1 MSEQFKI
8 SLGVDLN
15 TSDIQGQI
23 DSIETKVEPI
33 KINIDLNHTQQQV
46 NKIKQQ
52 IQSLNNVKVN
62 LGAGTSSNSGVN
74 KSVNE
79 ITTAYNKLKNI
90 SKNIGSIKIKL
101 NGLDTSKDIQQI
113 KILERQLQSL
123 TKEYHDTVSKIK
135 NKGDLSSTQWQTV
148 QHQIDNTKLKLEQ
161 LSGKIIDAKNKL
173 AKNIQIKLDDNTFS
187 NDISNIESKFNKLS
201 NKSDDVRTGINNVKR
216 ALSDMHT
223 AAAKGDIEGLINANE
238 RYERVLKDVNN
249 QLKINTRAEKDNAA
263 AASLDLRRQGLSS
276 DIDKWLKDNSAAA
289 SQFGARLREIQA
301 QIKTCDATGLSR
313 LRSQF
318 NNVKKEAELAGKATQ
333 TLGDRLRA
341 QFSRYSAY
349 LSVASVFM
357 YTTMAMRDMFNQVVA
372 IDSAMTELKKVT
384 DETNETYDEFL
395 TNAASRAS
403 EIGTTIDGL
412 VSSTADFAR
421 LGYEFSDAAGLAEIA
436 NIYTVVGDEIDG
448 IDTATQS
455 LISTMKAFKE
465 EAGGLSESEFALG
478 IVDKMNEV
486 SNNFAISSGGIG
498 EALTRSA
505 SSLAAANNTLDE
517 SIALITAS
525 NTVVQDPTVVG
536 TALKTISMRIRGAK
550 TEMEEA
556 GLETDGMASSTAK
569 LREEI
574 MALSGVDIMLDN
586 DTFKST
592 YQIIE
597 ELSAKWKDLSDI
609 QQASITELIA
619 GKRQGNIVSSL
630 MENFDIAQAAL
641 ETSQTSAGSAM
652 KEHEK
657 WLQSLEAK
665 INQLK
670 AAWQGLSQAFMKSD
684 FLKGALDSIVTLVE
698 GLAKLVDTIGVLPT
712 LFTAFAAFRGFS
724 GKGIFKVI
732 EDEAA
737 LSGKRITNIFKQS
750 ASDLNFAM
758 KNIGLQV
765 DSSFKSSLKNDIAA
779 LHNYKNAVQG
789 GLSSTEAL
797 SRYMNKAS
805 ESARVYAQ
813 SKQFAAQGVEGF
825 VKQQKSAQ
833 VATLAQN
840 KSLSNARGIIKEY
853 YNGCKNVGMGQKDFA
868 AAVNQTNPALAKQLT
883 SANSVKGAMAGYVT
897 SLIGAKAA
905 SIGLT
910 IATTAMNAAITMG
923 VSLLISWGIS
933 KLDEWIVTADE
944 LAEKIDEVTSK
955 YKEQHRELNK
965 LKGDY
970 DTSKEDSM
978 ISRYGELSKG
988 VDSLGENI
996 SLTAA
1001 EYEEYQNIVGQIA
1014 SQFPE
1019 LVTGFNS
1026 QGDAILSCAGNVD
1039 TLAES
1044 YRNLLLET
1052 NKDVLDA
1059 DEDIFDDFSNKMKK
1073 LRSSRDEMTTYSA
1086 EALENLLSSND
1097 LEKGLAGISND
1108 DLPRIVKLLEDK
1120 GFERDVLGSGKKGF
1134 ETQREFIAR
1143 VMEEDRAAVKAALDG
1158 SLEDINAYT
1167 EELNTLV
1174 EAYFSTEFLTDY
1186 SHMSEKMQ
1194 SIITQTASSFDA
1206 EFYSQFTSA
1215 EDLEKYLDTILSA
1228 FDDLGAGETAN
1239 LEAAFDL
1246 QTKFNNGQVSYGEY
1260 VDGIKKAENI
1270 ISSLGLD
1277 PEIESGIKL
1286 ALNTEEVTKNYN
1298 ALKERLTSEEY
1309 DIQMNADEAEEFLNG
1324 LSASEYAVAL
1334 DLIVNGD
1341 INLSDFDI
1349 DSLRKYIE
1357 EQAKLNEAMN
1367 FTIAIDV
1374 EAESIEA
1381 LNTAMAE
1388 SVSGAGLSSEA
1399 IAALKGRYAELK
1411 AEGYDLSTMFEETAN
1426 GIHLNREAVG
1436 ELEQALASNKLSE
1449 TDGHLETLKGRY
1461 DELAEK
1467 IDNCTDAGERANLY
1481 SEQQQVAQKINDLAT
1496 LASQYEGLT
1505 SAYKAWQDA
1514 ESAGSE
1520 RDMYENILKGF
1531 ENIDDEISRGWVDD
1545 GTVKFLELL
1554 SGKELSTAPIEE
1566 LKKAYDGLDDTIK
1579 NTSYSVRDFFTVDD
1593 EGNSTNAGVYNFLDA
1608 VGQLEEEKFGGKDVV
1623 KRDKD
1628 GNIISFDF
1636 GIAGGDE
1643 AIAEALGIS
1652 EELVQI
1658 MVRAADDAGF
1668 VVTLDGNYTQLA
1680 DLKTSAEEANA
1691 ELKKLGKTDIDFN
1704 FGANNLEDLNTELGK
1719 SMEVLE
1725 QFRNKDGTINMEM
1738 EGAEDALEIASYFTA
1753 TIDKLTEP
1761 VYMQLETNQVEKN
1774 LQEPLTKM
1782 QEFER
1787 LSKEKHQLKLTGD
1800 KKGLKEVNAE
1810 MDEIAEFLEGLDEE
1824 TKIDLDID
1832 GLSQKEI
1839 KNKLEKGEIEIPATV
1854 DIQMEMSDDIKDMRL
1869 LMMNQLGLASDDEV
1883 KLKIGY
1889 EIDDSLV
1896 DRLSDEEKEVVIKY
1910 IEENEDVWDKYSKE
1924 EREAVVKIIADGTDI
1939 ESWEAKEK
1947 KALVKYV
1954 VDGGAVDSW
1963 TPEEKQAFAKYLV
1976 DGGNVDGWTPEAK
1989 DAFVKYLVDGGDPDK
2004 FDPEDK
2010 ESWVVYKKDSKEPD
2024 GYKPPP
2030 KDQKVTAELN
2040 SKAVD
2045 GYNPSPKTLTVKAVL
2060 KKTWSNIKQAL
2071 GFGGANGTA
2080 NIGGTAVSINAFAN
2094 GTTGRAYKQGDWSIK
2109 DSGTALGGELG
2120 AETIVRNGRFFTIG
2134 DHGAEFFKYK
2144 KGDIIF
2150 NHKQT
2155 EELFKNGRVTSGGGH
2170 GRAFA
2175 EGTAFSSGSGGW
2187 GKVGGNS
2194 VTTTTTTTTTTKT
2207 SSSKSS
2213 SKSSSSSKKSSS
2225 KKSSS
2230 KKTKDEFEETFD
2242 WIEIAID
2249 RIERAIDQLD
2259 LKANSIYKKWS
2270 TRNSALVDEIGKV
2283 EDEIALQQKAYDRY
2297 IKEANSVGLSSSYA
2311 QKVREGKI
2319 DIQTIK
2325 DESLAE
2331 KIKEYQEW
2339 YEKAL
2344 DCKDAVEE
2352 LKEKESE
2359 LYKQR
2364 FDNVSTQYEG
2374 ILSIVEHEKNM
2385 LEEYISQ
2392 TESNAMLV
2400 SANYYKA
2407 LVGNERETIEKLE
2420 KQKAE
2425 MLKALNTAVA
2435 SGKIA
2440 ENSEAWYE
2448 MVAAVDEVTLS
2459 IAKSNTQIIEW
2470 NQTLQQLSWEV
2481 FDILQD
2487 RISGVAEEAEFLIE
2501 LMSSDKL
2508 YSDNGQLT
2516 DEGSATMGLHGQN
2529 YNVYMAQA
2537 DKYAK
2542 EVAKLNKEI
2551 KKDPYDQDLINRR
2564 DELLELQRE
2573 SILAAQD
2580 EKEAIRDMVE
2590 EGIELELDALQE
2602 RIDKYNEALDSQ
2614 KDLYDYQKKVKEQ
2627 TEEIASLEKQISS
2640 YGGDISEETKA
2651 KVQELKVSL
2660 EEVKSDLEETEYD
2673 KYISDQQQLLD
2684 ELYLEYETI
2693 LNTRLDNIDA
2703 LLADMISE
2711 INTDASS
2718 ISATISENAESVG
2731 YTLTESMKTIWNEN
2745 SVDTKNVITTYG
2757 EKFASAQTT
2766 TNSAL
2771 NTINVNLQNMIT
2783 QLNKIAKTNVKS
2795 ASTSSASNSKE
2806 ASGSKKPSSSSGTTT
2821 KPTTSTTAS
2830 SAKTIKTGGKIN
2842 AKGAKIYD
2850 YAGDKSGEH
2859 QYYYK
2864 DPIYKVLKTSGN
2876 WLQVRWHKLSKG
2888 ITGWFKKGDV
2898 KAYKTGTRRILNN
2911 EFAWTQEA
2919 GKEFIV
2925 RPSDGAIL
2933 TPLAK
2938 NDSVLDAN
2946 ASGNIWNIAN
2956 SPSEFIKEN
2965 LGLDASGI
2973 PNNLNTQNTYTQ
2985 NLDKVVFN
2993 LPNVKNYE
3001 ELLTAMQKDKNF
3013 EKLILSMSIDRLAG
3027 KSALGKNKAIR

>member
-1 MSEQFKI
+1 MSEFKI
-8 SLGVDLN
+8 LLGVDLD
-15 TSDIQGQI
+15 TGDIQSQI
-23 DSIETKVEPI
+23 NDIEAKVNPI
-33 KINIDLNHTQQQV
+33 KIDIDLNHTQQQV

-62 LGAGTSSNSGVN
+62 LGAGTGSNSGVN

-101 NGLDTSKDIQQI
+101 NGLDTSKDVQQI
-113 KILERQLQSL
+113 KILEQQLQSL
-123 TKEYHDTVSKIK
+123 TKEYHATVSKIK
-135 NKGDLSSTQWQTV
+135 NKGDLSSAQWQTV

-161 LSGKIIDAKNKL
+161 LSGKIVDAKNKL

-574 MALSGVDIMLDN
+574 MALSGVDIMLNN

-1309 DIQMNADEAEEFLNG
+1309 DIQMNAEEAEEFLNG

-1341 INLSDFDI
+1341 VDLGDFDI

-1367 FTIAIDV
+1367 FTIAMDV
-1374 EAESIEA
+1374 ETESIEA

-1399 IAALKGRYAELK
+1399 IAALKGRYAELE
-1411 AEGYDLSTMFEETAN
+1411 AQGYDLSAMFEETAN

-1436 ELEQALASNKLSE
+1436 ELEQALASQKLSE
-1449 TDGHLETLKGRY
+1449 IGDEDSGALGVLKNRY
-1461 DELAEK
+1461 DELTDEINK
-1467 IDNCTDAGERANLY
+1467 CTDAGKRASLY

-1520 RDMYENILKGF
+1520 RDMYENVIKGF
-1531 ENIDDEISRGWVDD
+1531 ETIDDEISRGWVDD

-1704 FGANNLEDLNTELGK
+1704 FGANNLEDLNTELSK

-1725 QFRNKDGTINMEM
+1725 QFRNKDGTINMKM

-1761 VYMQLETNQVEKN
+1761 AYMQLETNQVEEE
-1774 LQEPLTKM
+1774 LREPLTKM

-1800 KKGLKEVNAE
+1800 KKGLKEINAE

-1839 KNKLEKGEIEIPATV
+1839 KSKLEKGEIEIPATV

-1869 LMMNQLGLASDDEV
+1869 LMMNELGLASDNEV

-1896 DRLSDEEKEVVIKY
+1896 DRLTDEEKEVVIKY

-1954 VDGGAVDSW
+1954 VDGGAVDNW

-1976 DGGNVDGWTPEAK
+1976 DGGDVDGWTPEAK

-2010 ESWVVYKKDSKEPD
+2010 ESWVVYKKNSKEPD
-2024 GYKPPP
+2024 SYQPPK
-2030 KDQKVTAELN
+2030 KDQKVTAKLN
-2040 SKAVD
+2040 SSAVD
-2045 GYNPSPKTLTVKAVL
+2045 NYQPKDKQITVKAVL
-2060 KKTWSNIKQAL
+2060 KKVGDWLFNTGSTRKVV
-2071 GFGGANGTA
+2071 NGTA
-2080 NIGGTAVSINAFAN
+2080 NVNGTAFSS
-2094 GTTGRAYKQGDWSIK
+2094 GTISKHGRAFKHGDWSTK
-2109 DSGTALGGELG
+2109 DSGTALVGELG
-2120 AETIVRNGRFFTIG
+2120 TETLVRNGRYYTIG
-2134 DHGAEFFKYK
+2134 DTGAEFIHYE

-2155 EELFKNGRVTSGGGH
+2155 EELFRNGKVTSGGGR

-2187 GKVGGNS
+2187 GKVNGNS

-2207 SSSKSS
+2207 SSSGSS

-2225 KKSSS
+2225 KSSS
-2230 KKTKDEFEETFD
+2230 SDAADEFEETFD

-2270 TRNSALVDEIGKV
+2270 TRNSALVDEIGEV
-2283 EDEIALQQKAYDRY
+2283 EDEISLQQKAYDRY
-2297 IKEANSVGLSSSYA
+2297 IQQANSVGLSSSWA
-2311 QKVREGKI
+2311 QLVRDGKV
-2319 DIQTIK
+2319 DISTIT
-2325 DESLAE
+2325 DEDLAE
-2331 KIKEYQEW
+2331 KIKNYRDW

-2344 DCKDAVEE
+2344 DCKDAIEE
-2352 LKEKESE
+2352 LKEKEAE

-2364 FDNVSTQYEG
+2364 FENVSSQYEG
-2374 ILSIVEHEKNM
+2374 ILGVVEHEKNM

-2392 TESNAMLV
+2392 TEANAMLV
-2400 SANYYKA
+2400 SANYYNA
-2407 LVGNERETIEKLE
+2407 LVGNERETIKELE

-2440 ENSEAWYE
+2440 KESEAWYE
-2448 MVAAVDEVTLS
+2448 MVNAIDEVTLS
-2459 IAKSNTQIIEW
+2459 IAESNTQLIEYQ
-2470 NQTLQQLSWEV
+2470 QTLQQLSWEV

-2487 RISGVAEEAEFLIE
+2487 RISNVAEEAEFLIE

-2508 YSDNGQLT
+2508 YNDNGQLT

-2537 DKYAK
+2537 DKYAE

-2551 KKDPYDQDLINRR
+2551 AKDPYDQDLINRR

-2614 KDLYDYQKKVKEQ
+2614 KD
-2627 TEEIASLEKQISS
+2627 
-2640 YGGDISEETKA
+2640 
-2651 KVQELKVSL
+2651 
-2660 EEVKSDLEETEYD
+2660 
-2673 KYISDQQQLLD
+2673 
-2684 ELYLEYETI
+2684 
-2693 LNTRLDNIDA
+2693 
-2703 LLADMISE
+2703 
-2711 INTDASS
+2711 
-2718 ISATISENAESVG
+2718 
-2731 YTLTESMKTIWNEN
+2731 
-2745 SVDTKNVITTYG
+2745 
-2757 EKFASAQTT
+2757 
-2766 TNSAL
+2766 
-2771 NTINVNLQNMIT
+2771 
-2783 QLNKIAKTNVKS
+2783 
-2795 ASTSSASNSKE
+2795 
-2806 ASGSKKPSSSSGTTT
+2806 
-2821 KPTTSTTAS
+2821 
-2830 SAKTIKTGGKIN
+2830 
-2842 AKGAKIYD
+2842 
-2850 YAGDKSGEH
+2850 
-2859 QYYYK
+2859 
-2864 DPIYKVLKTSGN
+2864 
-2876 WLQVRWHKLSKG
+2876 
-2888 ITGWFKKGDV
+2888 
-2898 KAYKTGTRRILNN
+2898 
-2911 EFAWTQEA
+2911 
-2919 GKEFIV
+2919 
-2925 RPSDGAIL
+2925 
-2933 TPLAK
+2933 
-2938 NDSVLDAN
+2938 
-2946 ASGNIWNIAN
+2946 
-2956 SPSEFIKEN
+2956 
-2965 LGLDASGI
+2965 
-2973 PNNLNTQNTYTQ
+2973 
-2985 NLDKVVFN
+2985 
-2993 LPNVKNYE
+2993 
-3001 ELLTAMQKDKNF
+3001 
-3013 EKLILSMSIDRLAG
+3013 
-3027 KSALGKNKAIR
+3027 